1 MSGTPRLTRDGLDEA
16 VPVVAVLGSFAA
28 AAWAVLAAGVMGHAS
43 HDVLLGSGHL
53 PRVAAVVA
61 FLGTWQL
68 MVVAMM
74 LPPAIPAVVARARRT
89 RRWWA
94 TTSGMVATTCV
105 VWTGFAVAVLAAD
118 AVVHHLVAAWP
129 WLASREWLVTSAV
142 LALAGTI
149 HLLPIQRRALAAV
162 RRTPQTSWHYAVTC
176 LGSCAPLMLVMFAVG
191 AESLVWMLT
200 LAAVM
205 TVERVTSFGAR
216 LAPSV
221 GLALISLAIL
231 ASFPTSEFL

>member
-1 MSGTPRLTRDGLDEA
+1 MSGTPRLDRFGLDQA

-28 AAWAVLAAGVMGHAS
+28 AAWAILAAGVVGHAS
-43 HDVLLGSGHL
+43 HDALLGSGHL
-53 PRVAAVVA
+53 PRVEAVVA

-89 RRWWA
+89 RRWCA
-94 TTSGMVATTCV
+94 CTGAVVATTCV

-118 AVVHHLVAAWP
+118 AVVHRLVAAWP

-142 LALAGTI
+142 LALAGTT
-149 HLLPIQRRALAAV
+149 HLLPVHRKALAAA
-162 RRTPQTSWHYAVTC
+162 RRTPSSSWRYAVTC
-176 LGSCAPLMLVMFAVG
+176 LAGCAPLMLVMFAVG
-191 AESLVWMLT
+191 AESLLWMLA

-205 TVERVTSFGAR
+205 VVERVTPLGAR

-221 GLALISLAIL
+221 GLALIGVALMV
-231 ASFPTSEFL
+231 PVPPD